1 MGLRVIWDST
11 PVRFLDSDVPQNT
24 SAVYTFILAMT
35 LYPDV
40 QARARAEINQ
50 VVRHDIMP
58 SIDDRPSL
66 PYLDAIFRE
75 VLRWCPPLPLGQSAV
90 IWFCSCIIESF
101 AQG

>member
-1 MGLRVIWDST
+1 MSLRVIWDSA
-11 PVRFLDSDVPQNT
+11 PVHFLDPDVPQNT

-50 VVRHDIMP
+50 VVRHDTMP

-66 PYLDAIFRE
+66 PYLDAVLRE
-75 VLRWCPPLPLGQSAV
+75 VLRWCPPLPLGQSTV
-90 IWFCSCIIESF
+90 IWFCTCIIESF